1 MLERGENA
9 AGSCQ
14 FLSDSRKKKKSSAVF
29 ENVAQ
34 RCGMLKHI
42 HVPGGDVPIGLSDR
56 KSNI

>member
-1 MLERGENA
+1 MERGENT

-14 FLSDSRKKKKSSAVF
+14 FLSDSPKKSSAVF

-42 HVPGGDVPIGLSDR
+42 HVPGGDVPTGLLDR